1 MCQQFK
7 QKKMTLYNKWLTDF
21 KENLILYV
29 PLSIILQSCLGS
41 ISIFYLTQMPYST
54 SLLIRVT
61 LCTIVC
67 MCYNAS
73 IMAQLKKKW
82 IFNLLIIS
90 LVTNIVLLLTYPV
103 L

>member
-1 MCQQFK
+1 
-7 QKKMTLYNKWLTDF
+7 MTLYNKWLADF
-21 KENLILYV
+21 EKHFILYV

-41 ISIFYLTQMPYST
+41 ISIFYLTELPYST
-54 SLLIRVT
+54 SSFIRVT

-67 MCYNAS
+67 MFYNAS

-82 IFNLLIIS
+82 VFNLLIIS
-90 LVTNIVLLLTYPV
+90 LVTNILLILTFP